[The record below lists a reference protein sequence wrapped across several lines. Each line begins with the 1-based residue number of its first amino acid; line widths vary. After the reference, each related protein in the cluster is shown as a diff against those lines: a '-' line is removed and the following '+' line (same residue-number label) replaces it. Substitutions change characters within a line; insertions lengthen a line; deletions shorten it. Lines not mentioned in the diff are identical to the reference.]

1 MSTVVQSV
9 VAFELTSRNGAVGSV
24 IFAQGLAM
32 MALGP
37 FGGAIADRLPKRSV
51 LLVCQSAI
59 TLVFV
64 GIGVLIISGAI
75 AMSHLVAAGLL
86 AGAGFAFL
94 GPTRSAY
101 VLELVDSAH
110 RGTAIA
116 LNQVALNA
124 SRVAGPAIAGALL
137 AIDSVGSGGSYLAM
151 AILYTLAVTTTIA
164 LPVGKPPPP
173 PDSGILEDVIAGL
186 RYVMGQP
193 RLRTLLVFYIL
204 VIMTGFPF
212 ITVLPGFVENQLGHP
227 AKQISVLMGTL
238 AAGALTAS
246 LVIAPL
252 ADSARALAIYTAA
265 AFGFGVSL
273 MITARM
279 PSLTTTTAA
288 MFLLGAA
295 SGTFQTLNGAVVVR
309 EADPAFM
316 GRVMSLLMLAFAGF
330 GLMALR
336 RRVGRRA
343 RRAQRI
349 DRHGCVCLRHRAGLV
364 GGACAYA
371 LGPERAAA
379 TGRGFGSQR
388 QTGGAMTAM
397 HWNPHSLFPRAM
409 RLILPSSSNLYHHP
423 V

>member
-1 MSTVVQSV
+1 LSFVAFFMSTVVQSV

-37 FGGAIADRLPKRSV
+37 FGGAVADRLPKRSV

-59 TLVFV
+59 ALVFV
-64 GIGVLIISGAI
+64 GVGMSIISGAI
-75 AMSHLVAAGLL
+75 TMSHLVAAGLL

-101 VLELVDSAH
+101 VLELVDGAH

-137 AIDSVGSGGSYLAM
+137 AIDSVGSGGSYLTM

-238 AAGALTAS
+238 AAGALMAS

-252 ADSARALAIYTAA
+252 ADSTRALAIYTAA

-273 MITARM
+273 IITARM

-288 MFLLGAA
+288 MFLLGVA
-295 SGTFQTLNGAVVVR
+295 SGTFQTLNGAMIVR

-330 GLMALR
+330 GLMALP
-336 RRVGRRA
+336 VGVLADALGERNA
-343 RRAQRI
+343 LTAM
-349 DRHGCVCLRHRAGLV
+349 GVCVCSIVLV
-364 GGACAYA
+364 LSVA
-371 LGPERAAA
+371 LARTRSANSVLPPQAADSAANDRPVGP
-379 TGRGFGSQR
+379 
-388 QTGGAMTAM
+388 
-397 HWNPHSLFPRAM
+397 
-409 RLILPSSSNLYHHP
+409 
-423 V
+423 

>member
-1 MSTVVQSV
+1 
-9 VAFELTSRNGAVGSV
+9 VGSV

-37 FGGAIADRLPKRSV
+37 FGGAVADRLPKRSV

-59 TLVFV
+59 ALVFV
-64 GIGVLIISGAI
+64 GVGMSIISGAI
-75 AMSHLVAAGLL
+75 TMSHLVAAGLL

-101 VLELVDSAH
+101 VLELVDGAH
-110 RGTAIA
+110 RATAIA

-137 AIDSVGSGGSYLAM
+137 AIDSVGSGGSYLTM
-151 AILYTLAVTTTIA
+151 AALYTLAVTTTIA
-164 LPVGKPPPP
+164 LPAGKPPPP
-173 PDSGILEDVIAGL
+173 PDSGLLEDVIAGL

-279 PSLTTTTAA
+279 PSLATTTAA

-330 GLMALR
+330 GLMALP
-336 RRVGRRA
+336 VGVLADALGERNA
-343 RRAQRI
+343 LTAM
-349 DRHGCVCLRHRAGLV
+349 GVCVCGIVLV
-364 GGACAYA
+364 MSVA
-371 LGPERAAA
+371 LARTSSAQSVLPPQAADSAANDRPVGP
-379 TGRGFGSQR
+379 
-388 QTGGAMTAM
+388 
-397 HWNPHSLFPRAM
+397 
-409 RLILPSSSNLYHHP
+409 
-423 V
+423 